1 MPVNAGDTRSGTAP
15 LESAPAT
22 RCASCLT
29 IGAGNAM
36 PRRVSSTTLKRAVPG
51 RSIVTGPAMRS
62 GSVGFRNPANGPS
75 ASRGITRVSSRQY
88 TATAPSSSSTRSESK
103 LLRTDQSIPLPTIA
117 ATSFADSTTESGPA
131 RRSRRST
138 FVWVLER
145 AFGVGAPT
153 AVSATGGSLV
163 ECGPNQRAPVRRIG
177 SRNHHA
183 ASPATTTRQRVP
195 SRTIPL
201 KQPLTVPDLLHRA
214 SRLEH
219 PLHQV
224 PGVHER
230 RLLEVQPRERALQA
244 SDVAG

>member
-36 PRRVSSTTLKRAVPG
+36 PRRVSSSP
-51 RSIVTGPAMRS
+51 
-62 GSVGFRNPANGPS
+62 
-75 ASRGITRVSSRQY
+75 
-88 TATAPSSSSTRSESK
+88 
-103 LLRTDQSIPLPTIA
+103 PTIA

-138 FVWVLER
+138 FVWLL
-145 AFGVGAPT
+145 ASALGVGAPT

-163 ECGPNQRAPVRRIG
+163 GRGPNQRAPVRRIG
-177 SRNHHA
+177 SRNPHA
-183 ASPATTTRQRVP
+183 TSPAATRRRKPP

-201 KQPLTVPDLLHRA
+201 KQPLTVPDLIHRA
-214 SRLEH
+214 SRLERA
-219 PLHQV
+219 LHQV
-224 PGVHER
+224 HRFHER
-230 RLLEVQPRERALQA
+230 RLPEAQPGERAFQA
-244 SDVAG
+244 PEVARPAPPRA